1 MPEVDTSGAESR
13 TIAGVQAS
21 TRFLLNTFKAKMR
34 ALEECGPEIKAL
46 LRFGVDLRG
55 AASTAGRFFGADT
68 VSYLAIDGTNSVD
81 QQLDLIVFYVGA
93 FAYSGT
99 VTFREGGVA
108 VGAPRATDDGLSASA
123 AIPLSEEDAAQVFGQ
138 KRESGVEV
146 DPERLPNALMHMAEY
161 YLAFRGVSEDP
172 ERKIVLLDRTLA
184 GDVAHLVW
192 STRDLIKDRRCV
204 LEGLDTPSGKV
215 TALDLE
221 LARMLLPNEQLATPT
236 PRSQLL
242 KFAAVLALFAG
253 EPLTSSE
260 LIARMG
266 ADLEWTDKLGEDLLE
281 LDDQFSGFEQTSP
294 AFRLR
299 PGASAYWDRVL
310 AATLAVA
317 SHVFA
322 PAGGH
327 PLRVNG
333 GGSERWVTADDLDFM
348 VLVLIRALT
357 RKAWSDGVLPI
368 GFIKDTNAFE
378 LVNAVVP
385 ILGYAGL
392 VTSEGRFPNFNSD
405 KMLLQTNSVVNA
417 ATIPTPWYTPEI
429 DASFRTMAPRDDPSL
444 AAGKARVNGA
454 FENVIYPERV
464 YLKSYVQLWS
474 SESTP
479 SVRSHVFTYDRPV
492 YPGYDHWDEVTLLNK
507 DGPADV
513 RIHPVLHFRRGSDLT
528 NMVMAMLTEMGKE
541 VIPEALGH
549 NYPLFLADKKA
560 KSVLEETR
568 QAYLS
573 AVAIEMAKSDLD
585 QQVLFSRRF
594 RDYRSQIEGRRR
606 GG

>member
-1 MPEVDTSGAESR
+1 MSGADAAGAESR

-21 TRFLLNTFKAKMR
+21 TRFLLDSFKTKMR
-34 ALEECGPEIKAL
+34 ALEGCAPEIRAL
-46 LRFGVDLRG
+46 LRFGVDYKR
-55 AASTAGRFFGADT
+55 AASTAERFFGSDA
-68 VSYLAIDGTNSVD
+68 VGYVAIDGTNSMD

-93 FAYSGT
+93 FAYAGT
-99 VTFREGGVA
+99 VTFREGGVE
-108 VGAPRATDDGLSASA
+108 VGTPRATDGGLSASA
-123 AIPLSEEDAAQVFGQ
+123 AIPLSEEDAAHVFGQ
-138 KRESGVEV
+138 RRESGVEV

-161 YLAFRGVSEDP
+161 YLAFRGVLGDP
-172 ERKIVLLDRTLA
+172 ARKIVLVDRTMA

-192 STRDLIKDRRCV
+192 STRDLIKDRRCI
-204 LEGLDTPSGKV
+204 LEGLDTPYGKV

-221 LARMLLPNEQLATPT
+221 LARMLLPNDQLATPT

-242 KFAAVLALFAG
+242 KFAAVSALFGG
-253 EPLTSSE
+253 EALTPGE
-260 LIARMG
+260 LIARLG
-266 ADLEWTDKLGEDLLE
+266 ADPKWTERLHEDLLE
-281 LDDQFSGFEQTSP
+281 LDGQFGGFEQTSP
-294 AFRLR
+294 AFKLR
-299 PGASAYWDRVL
+299 PGASHYWDRVL

-322 PAGGH
+322 PEGGH
-327 PLRVNG
+327 PLRVKN

-348 VLVLIRALT
+348 VLVLIRALV
-357 RKAWSDGVLPI
+357 REAWSDRVLPI

-378 LVNAVVP
+378 LVKAVVP
-385 ILGYAGL
+385 ILFTAGL
-392 VTSEGRFPNFNSD
+392 IESEMFPNFNSD

-429 DASFRTMAPRDDPSL
+429 DASFRTMAPKDDPSL
-444 AAGKARVNGA
+444 AAGEARVNGA
-454 FENVIYPERV
+454 FENVIYQERV

-492 YPGYDHWDEVTLLNK
+492 YPGYDHWDEVTLFNK

-528 NMVMAMLTEMGKE
+528 NMVMAMLTKMAQE

-560 KSVLEETR
+560 KSILEETR
-568 QAYLS
+568 QAYLG
-573 AVAIEMAKSDLD
+573 AVAVEMAKSDLD